1 MFVEV
6 VVAED
11 GVGEAGGVVEGAY
24 SRASN
29 PFRGYCTKCGAGVV
43 FLSSSQEQKG
53 EDDVFEFESLG
64 FVDGEDA
71 DGIGVLRGGKEA
83 FVLLLFPPLEEEG
96 DVV

>member
-1 MFVEV
+1 M
-6 VVAED
+6 
-11 GVGEAGGVVEGAY
+11 
-24 SRASN
+24 
-29 PFRGYCTKCGAGVV
+29 
-43 FLSSSQEQKG
+43 
-53 EDDVFEFESLG
+53 FEFESLG